1 MASPTR
7 LTVLTPSRSM
17 RRRAAWGSNRCW
29 STTLPPQWKQMNDAS
44 WAAPCMSGA
53 IGKVALGS
61 RAFACSATCSGLVAG
76 WPAGSPPPMPEK
88 KMSSWRHITPLGM
101 PVVRE
106 AVCVLL
112 ELCVGQPVVVAD
124 DDLTLGDDGDDRLED
139 VSQVELPGCTVS

>member
-7 LTVLTPSRSM
+7 LTVFTFSRSM
-17 RRRAAWGSNRCW
+17 SRRAAAGSYLCW
-29 STTLPPQWKQMNDAS
+29 RTTLPPQWKQMNDAS

-61 RAFACSATCSGLVAG
+61 RDIAWSASCSGRSAG

-101 PVVRE
+101 PVVP
-106 AVCVLL
+106 
-112 ELCVGQPVVVAD
+112 PV
-124 DDLTLGDDGDDRLED
+124 
-139 VSQVELPGCTVS
+139 